1 VSDPIA
7 EITDHVAEAQAR
19 VVGALKEKNRYV
31 SLLASVVTQVQD
43 LETVFF
49 ELLKERSLTKT
60 FNDGTG
66 IIAINSNPTNGGSGY
81 VVGDVLIVT
90 EGNDGEVVVDE
101 VAAGV
106 ITKISIVVSGSGY
119 TIGVGKAT
127 TGGTGTGAT
136 IEITDIGSLA
146 LGVQLDNL
154 GKIMGLARYSGQS
167 DVEYRLD
174 LISWVRFLF
183 SQGEGDTLLFVL
195 KALTNST
202 TVSIS
207 ETFPGSVILYFDGVI
222 YNEENLSSLM
232 DRCAAAG
239 IGVDL
244 VPVSDT
250 TFRYDTPGVG
260 YDEGLYTIA
269 LRTE

>member
-1 VSDPIA
+1 MSDPIA

-31 SLLASVVTQVQD
+31 SLLASVVIQFGPGRPPSDPDPLQD

-49 ELLKERSLTKT
+49 ELLQKRSLTNA
-60 FNDGTG
+60 FDG
-66 IIAINSNPTNGGSGY
+66 
-81 VVGDVLIVT
+81 
-90 EGNDGEVVVDE
+90 
-101 VAAGV
+101 
-106 ITKISIVVSGSGY
+106 K
-119 TIGVGKAT
+119 KAV
-127 TGGTGTGAT
+127 
-136 IEITDIGSLA
+136 
-146 LGVQLDNL
+146 GVQLDNL